1 MTIEEYK
8 KQYLFFS
15 DITGEAMRVHSKYHG
30 GLLESAYEAALTYL
44 LKLKGYE
51 VEKQVLLP
59 IYWDD
64 VELDQHYRMDLV
76 INYRIIVE
84 LKAISYMGNNERKQ
98 LWNYI
103 NLTHLP
109 YGMLI
114 NFSPNGLYSE
124 WYHRHDGTIEKIKMS
139 KIKDREEIKENDL
152 LDLN

>member
-51 VEKQVLLP
+51 VEKQVFLP

-76 INYRIIVE
+76 INHCIIVE

-98 LWNYI
+98 LWNYM

-124 WYHRHDGTIEKIKMS
+124 WYHRHDGIIEKIKMS
-139 KIKDREEIKENDL
+139 KIAEMLEIKEKDL

>member
-1 MTIEEYK
+1 
-8 KQYLFFS
+8 
-15 DITGEAMRVHSKYHG
+15 MRVHSKYHG
-30 GLLESAYEAALTYL
+30 GLLESAYEAALIYL

-76 INYRIIVE
+76 INHCIIVE
-84 LKAISYMGNNERKQ
+84 LKAISYLGNNERKQ
-98 LWNYI
+98 LWNYM

-124 WYHRHDGTIEKIKMS
+124 WYHRHDGIIEKIKMS
-139 KIKDREEIKENDL
+139 KITERSEIKEKDL